1 MKVRKY
7 CRYSSIKQ
15 LIMQINFDKTKFLTM
30 LSTLRK
36 KQKEL
41 VMSLNNN
48 TLGNS
53 VKASKKIAKKARRR
67 ILFRMKVLVERGET
81 SSEEFIQAGE
91 DFPWTYCY
99 RDIEILKNINYIYA

>member
-1 MKVRKY
+1 
-7 CRYSSIKQ
+7 
-15 LIMQINFDKTKFLTM
+15 
-30 LSTLRK
+30 
-36 KQKEL
+36 
-41 VMSLNNN
+41 MSLNNN

-99 RDIEILKNINYIYA
+99 RDIEILKNINYIYAWRKNKKPYYLRKAFFVDK